1 MQYLFTKFHLKG
13 ILERDDFSSMLA
25 SVELRVPFLDH
36 RIVEFAATVPSKYK
50 LKVLKEKNKLISEQI
65 SENFDIPKYILKK
78 TYKKI
83 IPNKIL
89 NRLKVGFPVPLDS
102 WMNNRKIKDKI
113 FSTLTSQK
121 TKNRGIISQK
131 FINQIVNK
139 KNFSNKSLDS
149 RKYQSTLAS
158 SVWMC
163 YNLETFLNENN

>member
-36 RIVEFAATVPSKYK
+36 RIVEFAATIPNKYK

-65 SENFDIPKYILKK
+65 SENYDIPKYILKK

-102 WMNNRKIKDKI
+102 WMNNSKIKDKI
-113 FSTLTSQK
+113 LSTLTSQK

-139 KNFSNKSLDS
+139 KNFSNKGLDS

-163 YNLETFLNENN
+163 YNLETFLNENK